1 MQFISFWPPRKTP
14 ESKLHV
20 LFFSVLCFGD
30 SRVVLFAW
38 FRVKLEFTEEELA
51 TNKQIAR
58 TYQSECAKHNAEL
71 HKDLALK
78 ARLIEDA
85 LKAMPP
91 KLREHA
97 VIIDETIPPTDR
109 PWARYDTPPIKG
121 FNPLDYIDKKKK

>member
-1 MQFISFWPPRKTP
+1 MP

-20 LFFSVLCFGD
+20 LLFIIFCFGD
-30 SRVVLFAW
+30 SLVVLFAW
-38 FRVKLEFTEEELA
+38 LRVKLEFTEEELA

>member
-1 MQFISFWPPRKTP
+1 MSLLIPCDPFP
-14 ESKLHV
+14 
-20 LFFSVLCFGD
+20 
-30 SRVVLFAW
+30 
-38 FRVKLEFTEEELA
+38 FRVKLEFTDEELE

-58 TYQSECAKHNAEL
+58 TYQSECAKHHAEF

-78 ARLIEDA
+78 ARLINDA

-97 VIIDETIPPTDR
+97 IIVDDSIPPTDR

>member
-1 MQFISFWPPRKTP
+1 MAYTLYSSF
-14 ESKLHV
+14 S
-20 LFFSVLCFGD
+20 
-30 SRVVLFAW
+30 
-38 FRVKLEFTEEELA
+38 FRVKLEFTEEELE

-97 VIIDETIPPTDR
+97 VIIDEAIPPTDR